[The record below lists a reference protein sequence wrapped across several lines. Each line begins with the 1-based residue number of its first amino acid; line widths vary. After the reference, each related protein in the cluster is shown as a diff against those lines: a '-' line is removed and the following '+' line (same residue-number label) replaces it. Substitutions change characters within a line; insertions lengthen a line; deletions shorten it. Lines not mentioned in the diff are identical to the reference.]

1 MVIIHYKIKDI
12 PIGERPRERVKQNGI
27 SNITNKELIA
37 IILKT
42 GTRNLNATDLALNIL
57 VEYPIEEFKNLTLA
71 QLTKIKGIGEV
82 KALELLEAIEIGK
95 RINYTTAV
103 KKRKK
108 LNNPEAIW
116 QETRYLF
123 VGKKQELFYCLYFN
137 EKQELIE
144 RKLLF
149 MGTVNKSI
157 THPRE
162 IFKEAYKNSAS
173 SIVCLHNHPSNDL
186 CPSTADINFTKSLM
200 EIGRIQGIPLIDH
213 IIVGDDSFYSFYEHG
228 NILNQ

>member
-82 KALELLEAIEIGK
+82 KALELLATIELGK

-103 KKRKK
+103 KQRKK

-116 QETRYLF
+116 KETRYLF
-123 VGKKQELFYCLYFN
+123 VGKKQELFYCLYLN

-186 CPSTADINFTKSLM
+186 CPSMADINFTKSLM
-200 EIGRIQGIPLIDH
+200 EIGKIQGIPLIDH

>member
-82 KALELLEAIEIGK
+82 KALELLAAIELGK

-103 KKRKK
+103 KQRKK

-186 CPSTADINFTKSLM
+186 CPSTADINYTKSLM

>member
-82 KALELLEAIEIGK
+82 KALELLAAIELGK

-103 KKRKK
+103 KQRKK

-123 VGKKQELFYCLYFN
+123 VGK
-137 EKQELIE
+137 KQELIE